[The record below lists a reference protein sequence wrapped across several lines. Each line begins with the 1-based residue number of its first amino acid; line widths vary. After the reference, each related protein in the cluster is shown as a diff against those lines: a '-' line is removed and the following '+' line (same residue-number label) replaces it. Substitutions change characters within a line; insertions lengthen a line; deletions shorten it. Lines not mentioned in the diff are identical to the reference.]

1 MKHTDLPER
10 GRGQGPERE
19 QARPGRR
26 TRRTAAAL
34 ATGIAL
40 VVASQGGAGADGA
53 HRQPRADP
61 APSAAPAAP
70 AVTDCGDP
78 KLSLRPPAS
87 VPALGSWPQ
96 DSKMA
101 EIFRRGYLIAG
112 VDQSTYPFGYLDPVD
127 ATLKGF
133 DVDMLREVAKAIFGD
148 AKPNRIQ
155 FRVLRNADRVPAV
168 ENGEVDIVAMTMT
181 VNCERRERV
190 DFSDIYFTAGQRA
203 LVQKDPELPQ
213 RVRDQGLP
221 GLGGYRVCAVNG
233 STSLTRIKD
242 PQYQAIPVEG
252 ETWADCLVKLQKGET
267 DAISTDDTILAGL
280 QAQDSKFTEVVG
292 NRISEEPYGMAIHKE
307 DPEFVRFVN
316 AVLADVKRSGRWT
329 ELYKAHIGTSLNE
342 TNPRPPAVT
351 TWRTE
356 S

>member
-1 MKHTDLPER
+1 MKHTGPR
-10 GRGQGPERE
+10 GRY
-19 QARPGRR
+19 GRR

-53 HRQPRADP
+53 RRQPQAVP
-61 APSAAPAAP
+61 AAQSAPAAP
-70 AVTDCGDP
+70 AATDCGDP

-87 VPALGSWPQ
+87 LPAPGSWPQ

-101 EIFRRGYLIAG
+101 EIVRRGYLRAG

-133 DVDMLREVAKAIFGD
+133 DIDLLREVAKAIFGD
-148 AKPNRIQ
+148 AGPNRIQ

-168 ENGEVDIVAMTMT
+168 ESGQVDIVAMTMT

-190 DFSDIYFTAGQRA
+190 DFSDVYFTAGQRT
-203 LVQKDPELPQ
+203 LVQKDP
-213 RVRDQGLP
+213 GLP
-221 GLGGYRVCAVNG
+221 ARARTEGLAGLAGYRVCAVNG
-233 STSLTRIKD
+233 STSLTRIKE

-280 QAQDSKFTEVVG
+280 QAQDAKFTEVVG
-292 NRISEEPYGMAIHKE
+292 GRISEEPYGMAVNKE

-329 ELYKAHIGTSLNE
+329 DLYKAYIGTSLDE
-342 TNPRPPAVT
+342 TVPRPPAVT